1 MRRNPDDYSTFLSA
15 LELATYYGANDHSAR
30 QTLILVKIV
39 DCAGNTMLESE
50 DLCCLLFELSSD
62 DRLDILQ
69 ELEKKAA
76 SVTALSKLLDLT
88 TQEAS
93 RQVSRLKQAGLLL
106 KDQRGFYRLTSYAGL
121 VLKQLE
127 GLRFVSRYKGYF
139 RKHSLA
145 RMPEDLVLRIGDIS
159 EVTHLPNVSQALYG
173 VERLVKDAQDYVWLV
188 CDQISF
194 GVFCELGKALERGT
208 RNRAIQTKGF
218 AYLPSIVQ
226 DYFQYYRE
234 HITPIERRSW
244 NTGAL
249 EDRLVDQVDVFLFMS
264 EKEAAVAFP
273 LNSGKFD
280 YLTFS
285 GSEERFHKWCGNV
298 FEYYWS
304 KAQPLESL
312 IKSPCEWLMEN
323 RKALT
328 ALRRIL
334 EGQKPMLKKDLAAGL
349 ERLQVTRKG
358 NLTRLGYYA
367 YSRLRNNGF
376 PACAKT

>member
-1 MRRNPDDYSTFLSA
+1 M
-15 LELATYYGANDHSAR
+15 LELDS
-30 QTLILVKIV
+30 
-39 DCAGNTMLESE
+39 
-50 DLCCLLFELSSD
+50 LCCLLFELSSD
-62 DRLDILQ
+62 DRLNILL
-69 ELEKKAA
+69 ELKKEAA
-76 SVTALSKLLDLT
+76 SVTKLSKLLDLT

-106 KDQRGFYRLTSYAGL
+106 KDQKGFYRLTSYAEL
-121 VLKQLE
+121 VLKQLD
-127 GLRFVSRYKGYF
+127 GLNFVSRYKGYF

-145 RMPEDLVLRIGDIS
+145 QMPEDLVLRIGDIS
-159 EVTHLPNVSQALYG
+159 EATYLSNVSQALYS
-173 VERLVKDAQDYVWLV
+173 VERLIKEAQNYIWLIS
-188 CDQISF
+188 DQISF

-208 RNRAIQTKGF
+208 RNRAIQTKSF
-218 AYLPSIVQ
+218 VYLPSIVR
-226 DYFQYYRE
+226 DYFQYYEE
-234 HITPIERRSW
+234 HITQIERRSW

-249 EDRLVDQVDVFLFMS
+249 EDRLVDQVDLFLFVS

-285 GSEERFHKWCGNV
+285 GSEKRFHNWCSNT

-312 IKSPCEWLMEN
+312 IKDPCEWLRDN
-323 RKALT
+323 PKALT

-334 EGQKPMLKKDLAAGL
+334 EGQEPILTKDMAVGL
-349 ERLQVTRKG
+349 ERMQLTRNG

-367 YSRLRNNGF
+367 YSHLRSSSLQN
-376 PACAKT
+376 T

>member
-1 MRRNPDDYSTFLSA
+1 M
-15 LELATYYGANDHSAR
+15 LELDS
-30 QTLILVKIV
+30 
-39 DCAGNTMLESE
+39 
-50 DLCCLLFELSSD
+50 LCCLLFELSSD
-62 DRLDILQ
+62 DRLNILL
-69 ELEKKAA
+69 ELKKEAA
-76 SVTALSKLLDLT
+76 SVTKLSKLLDLT

-106 KDQRGFYRLTSYAGL
+106 KDQKGFHRLTSYAEL
-121 VLKQLE
+121 VLKQLD
-127 GLRFVSRYKGYF
+127 GLNFVSRHKGYF

-145 RMPEDLVLRIGDIS
+145 QMPEDLVLRIGDIS
-159 EVTHLPNVSQALYG
+159 EATYLSNVSQALYS
-173 VERLVKDAQDYVWLV
+173 VERLIKEAQNYIWLIS
-188 CDQISF
+188 DQISF

-208 RNRAIQTKGF
+208 RNRAIQTKSF
-218 AYLPSIVQ
+218 VYLRSIVR
-226 DYFQYYRE
+226 DYFQYYEE
-234 HITPIERRSW
+234 HITQIERRSW

-249 EDRLVDQVDVFLFMS
+249 EDRLVDQVDVFLFVS

-285 GSEERFHKWCGNV
+285 GSEKRFHNWCSNT

-312 IKSPCEWLMEN
+312 IKDPCEWLRDN
-323 RKALT
+323 PKALT

-334 EGQKPMLKKDLAAGL
+334 EGQEPILTKDLALGL
-349 ERLQVTRKG
+349 ERMQLTRNG

-367 YSRLRNNGF
+367 CSHLRNSSLQ
-376 PACAKT
+376 KT